1 MAIQL
6 SSKGIS
12 FSTSFFYLLLIFVL
26 KYLRLSHVLRSSLD
40 IFWSY
45 RVDMVYRAL
54 KVDVDFRG
62 VLPEAGSKTT
72 LWIQQTPLIQFFLA
86 KCVYLSGFVSNLFTP
101 L

>member
-1 MAIQL
+1 MVFHFQL
-6 SSKGIS
+6 
-12 FSTSFFYLLLIFVL
+12 FCFNLLLIFVL
-26 KYLRLSHVLRSSLD
+26 EYLRLCHVVLSSLD

-62 VLPEAGSKTT
+62 GVLPGPAGLKTT